1 MQTGGMK
8 LLTAE
13 LRRSLPTLYSQ
24 EKVGD
29 PVVHAKFFTPDSS
42 WTWYATE
49 GSYINQ
55 QGTAM
60 EYWDPERSSP
70 TDAVDFLFFGYV
82 IGQVEEWGY
91 FLLSELE
98 AARGPLE
105 LPIERDLYF
114 RPASFSQV
122 MTK

>member
-1 MQTGGMK
+1 MK
-8 LLTAE
+8 LLTTE

-24 EKVGD
+24 DKVDD
-29 PVVHAKFFTPDSS
+29 PVVHVKFFTPDSS

-55 QGTAM
+55 HGTAM

-70 TDAVDFLFFGYV
+70 ADVVDFLFFGYV
-82 IGQVEEWGY
+82 IGQVGEWGY

-98 AARGPLE
+98 AARGPLQ
-105 LPIERDLYF
+105 LPIECDLYF
-114 RPASFSQV
+114 QPAPFSQV
-122 MTK
+122 MAK